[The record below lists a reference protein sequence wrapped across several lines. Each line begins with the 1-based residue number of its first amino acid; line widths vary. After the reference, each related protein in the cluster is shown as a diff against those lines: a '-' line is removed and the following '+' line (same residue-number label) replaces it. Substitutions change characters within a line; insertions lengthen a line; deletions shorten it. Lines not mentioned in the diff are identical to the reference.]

1 MQLSIDLGGST
12 SDVVVWDGD
21 EISEIHHFESDEVG
35 IEEILNRFPGAEKV
49 FVTGGK
55 SRFLDDDYIRVGEI
69 DAIGAGGAFLVD
81 SGQWTVNSDGGLLVV
96 SMGTGTCMVVSSDGR
111 FLVEGREAR
120 HVGGTGV
127 GGGTFVSL
135 GKRLLGISEIEQL
148 LEIGAKGEASSV
160 DISVQEIVGSGIG
173 LASADAT
180 ASNLGKLASEI
191 DFRDEDVAA
200 GIINLVGQTIGVLVA
215 QTARVEGLSRVVLV
229 GKLTRADAV
238 LQVVKEILASRDI
251 EVVVPKNAE
260 AAVAI
265 GAKVAYNFSANKN

>member
-1 MQLSIDLGGST
+1 M
-12 SDVVVWDGD
+12 
-21 EISEIHHFESDEVG
+21 
-35 IEEILNRFPGAEKV
+35 
-49 FVTGGK
+49 
-55 SRFLDDDYIRVGEI
+55 
-69 DAIGAGGAFLVD
+69 
-81 SGQWTVNSDGGLLVV
+81 
-96 SMGTGTCMVVSSDGR
+96 
-111 FLVEGREAR
+111 
-120 HVGGTGV
+120 
-127 GGGTFVSL
+127 
-135 GKRLLGISEIEQL
+135 